1 MEVHYR
7 GKIITGR
14 ITELSRNEIF
24 VYGTDM
30 HGNRVGRAEKLACEK
45 FWAVKKI
52 KSGLNGR
59 CYAIPVNTSKPQE
72 MKPYIDEFI
81 EFVKNSP
88 NNRFLITRIGCGNGN
103 PDSRDETIAPMFDE
117 LFPLPMW
124 FFPLSGA

>member
-7 GKIITGR
+7 GKFITGR

-45 FWAVKKI
+45 FGVVRNL
-52 KSGLNGR
+52 KSGLDGR
-59 CYAIPVNTSKPQE
+59 CYAIPVNISKP
-72 MKPYIDEFI
+72 MKPYIEEFI

-103 PDSRDETIAPMFDE
+103 PDSR
-117 LFPLPMW
+117 
-124 FFPLSGA
+124 